1 MIMLSYINVLA
12 SVRHISIST
21 KNKVFKYLGDIVQ
34 MENASSRKITNS
46 VIFLLSI
53 FMSWL
58 PWILYD
64 LKVAQAISG

>member
-1 MIMLSYINVLA
+1 MIMLSYISTPA
-12 SVRHISIST
+12 SVRHISISA
-21 KNKVFKYLGDIVQ
+21 KDKVFKYFGDIVQ
-34 MENASSRKITNS
+34 LENVSSRKITNS

-53 FMSWL
+53 FVSWL